1 LQLTIF
7 DVSQKSRKRIE
18 TIFSQP
24 CDQFMIMRS
33 YAKSF
38 DGFKTRVL
46 SKITVLTVIQAI
58 NWFVFGRNPN
68 NVKIN
73 IA

>member
-1 LQLTIF
+1 
-7 DVSQKSRKRIE
+7 
-18 TIFSQP
+18 
-24 CDQFMIMRS
+24 MIMRS